1 LRGARMS
8 DERDR
13 DLETF
18 RTWMD
23 QLNHED
29 FLILGR
35 VSLSILSQPVFIVG
49 YILAKQY
56 QLSIVPE
63 IILLSNLLISILI
76 FISILAAFRVYL
88 ETRVKIRAL
97 FLNRPDLPMRSLPNV
112 HPGLGLYAPV
122 AIGLIMVLVWSSL
135 LYVEAGQDVQLQNAA
150 KLITGALAVVGAAFA
165 IGVGMI
171 LGQNDPPAHEP
182 SSADEIPIA
191 RAPEEE

>member
-1 LRGARMS
+1 MT

-18 RTWMD
+18 RLWMD

-35 VSLSILSQPVFIVG
+35 ISLSIFSQPVFIVG

-56 QLSIVPE
+56 QLSIVAE
-63 IILLSNLLISILI
+63 VILLSNLLISILI
-76 FISILAAFRVYL
+76 YIAILAAFRVYL
-88 ETRVKIRAL
+88 ETRVKIRSL
-97 FLNRPDLPMRSLPNV
+97 FLRRPDLPMRSLPNI

-135 LYVEAGQDVQLQNAA
+135 FYVEAGQDVRLQYAA

-171 LGQNDPPAHEP
+171 LGQNEPPAPGP
-182 SSADEIPIA
+182 SSAGEIPIA
-191 RAPEEE
+191 RSPNDE